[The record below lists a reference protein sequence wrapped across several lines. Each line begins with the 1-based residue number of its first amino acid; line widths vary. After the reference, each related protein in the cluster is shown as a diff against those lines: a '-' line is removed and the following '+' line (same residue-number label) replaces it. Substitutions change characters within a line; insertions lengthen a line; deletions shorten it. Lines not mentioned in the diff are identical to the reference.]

1 MMAARP
7 WASPDDV
14 IAYTE
19 NAGVKNRPVEKLA
32 FDIFR
37 AEQKVISKTH
47 NPFTDEQYADGIPE
61 PVKKAIILIAEL
73 YARNAI
79 ESGKEHPNLKSES
92 FDDYSYTVDD
102 SANNV
107 DSLDIDDL
115 LSDYVLPVGR
125 NKTVMR
131 LRKL

>member
-1 MMAARP
+1 MAARP
-7 WASPDDV
+7 WVVPDEI

-19 NAGVKNRPVEKLA
+19 NTGVKNRPAEKLA

-37 AEQKVISKTH
+37 AEQKVIAKTH
-47 NPFTDEQYADGIPE
+47 NPFTDEQYADAIPE
-61 PVKKAIILIAEL
+61 SVKKAIILIAEL

-79 ESGKEHPNLKSES
+79 DAGKEHPNVKSES
-92 FDDYSYTVDD
+92 FDDYSYTVDE
-102 SANNV
+102 SASDV
-107 DSLDIDDL
+107 DNLDIDDL